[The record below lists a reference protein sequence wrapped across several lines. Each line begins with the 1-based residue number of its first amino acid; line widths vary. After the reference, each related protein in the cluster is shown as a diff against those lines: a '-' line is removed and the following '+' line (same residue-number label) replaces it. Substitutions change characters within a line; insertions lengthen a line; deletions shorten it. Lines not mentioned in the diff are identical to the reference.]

1 MYVAD
6 WMLNSGYGMKCFIDY
21 DGNHGDDNDD
31 DNDESHSD
39 N

>member
-21 DGNHGDDNDD
+21 DGNHGDDND
-31 DNDESHSD
+31 ESHSD